1 MAVGRDISRSAGNRM
16 TKRTTITNTAT
27 RINIGNMI
35 QKLRRI
41 RNELAQMMQQ
51 VDDALARIDA
61 EAKV

>member
-1 MAVGRDISRSAGNRM
+1 M
-16 TKRTTITNTAT
+16 KRRIKITGAPT
-27 RINIGNMI
+27 RINIGNLV

-51 VDDALARIDA
+51 VDDALARIET